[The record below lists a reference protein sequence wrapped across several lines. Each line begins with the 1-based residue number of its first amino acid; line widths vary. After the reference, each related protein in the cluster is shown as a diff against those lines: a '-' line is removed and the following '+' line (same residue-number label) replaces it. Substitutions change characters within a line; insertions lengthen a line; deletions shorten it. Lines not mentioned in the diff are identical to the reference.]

1 MILNAFTLLAP
12 FMADSLSAADSL
24 YCVLY
29 RSVAKPEF
37 NASLDLPALTRRAQ
51 EHNARH
57 HLTGMLL
64 FSRSVFVQYLE
75 GPQDAV
81 LALMSKILL
90 DTRHSNCETLAS
102 HPVARRHYGAW
113 SMESFD
119 LRETP
124 TSFAARIEN
133 LTKASQQL
141 TPVMPVADSASA
153 QVPSEI
159 ALQLLAVFMTPP
171 EMH

>member
-1 MILNAFTLLAP
+1 
-12 FMADSLSAADSL
+12 MADIVAGVDSL

-37 NASLDLPALTRRAQ
+37 NAPLDLPGLTRRAQ
-51 EHNARH
+51 EHNEQQ

-64 FSRSVFVQYLE
+64 FTRGVFVQYLE
-75 GPQDAV
+75 GPRDAV
-81 LALMSKILL
+81 LSLMTKISF
-90 DTRHSNCETLAS
+90 DTRHSKCETLAN

-119 LRETP
+119 LRET
-124 TSFAARIEN
+124 AASSLVRLEN
-133 LTKASQQL
+133 LTRATHDLNLAIAIAGSDAPE
-141 TPVMPVADSASA
+141 TA
-153 QVPSEI
+153 SEI

-171 EMH
+171 ELH